1 MLFLR
6 CQSWAI
12 VFGKTKYFINTSFI
26 VHLKRFLVLLKVTL
40 LKEKLKGFETVF
52 SKKLQE
58 DDILVMV
65 PHHEL
70 NETFDKQIIENNTYC
85 FQNFQLLKN
94 DDQFKLSENQ
104 FKLRFNGSTRIS
116 NVHIHQ
122 ISDLIPKWKDFCWDT
137 VWKMAWRCT
146 IWYNI

>member
-1 MLFLR
+1 LKLF
-6 CQSWAI
+6 C
-12 VFGKTKYFINTSFI
+12 
-26 VHLKRFLVLLKVTL
+26 
-40 LKEKLKGFETVF
+40 

-122 ISDLIPKWKDFCWDT
+122 ISDLIPKWKDFC
-137 VWKMAWRCT
+137 
-146 IWYNI
+146 